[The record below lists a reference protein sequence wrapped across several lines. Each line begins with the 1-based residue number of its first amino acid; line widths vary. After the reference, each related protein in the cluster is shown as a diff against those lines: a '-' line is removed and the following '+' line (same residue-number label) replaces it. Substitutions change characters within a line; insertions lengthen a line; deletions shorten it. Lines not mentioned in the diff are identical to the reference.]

1 MKDELGF
8 IKIAGAVLATALII
22 TGLQNLTDG
31 LYGPKPAAKAGYA
44 IAVAEETAGG
54 AEPADN
60 PPDWGT
66 VLPTADVNAGQQQS
80 TKCQSCHTFTK
91 GGMDMTG
98 PNNYGVIGRKPG
110 TKPGFAF
117 SSGMTDFGKTIA
129 GWDYDHLYM
138 FLKNPQGY
146 VSGTK
151 MTFAGIKSPQDRIN
165 LIAWLRQQSDS
176 PAPIPA
182 PNPKKAAAEVGPS
195 SAPAVTGK
203 PGAAP
208 GAVAGGKGA
217 EVGAGGAA
225 GTQTP
230 SSGAAAA
237 PSATSDVKGQTT
249 STANKGGKG

>member
-22 TGLQNLTDG
+22 TGLQNLTDV
-31 LYGPKPAAKAGYA
+31 LYAPKPAAKAGYA
-44 IAVAEETAGG
+44 IAVAEETSGG

-66 VLPTADVNAGQQQS
+66 VLPTADINAGLQQS
-80 TKCQSCHTFTK
+80 SKCQSCHTFTK
-91 GGMDMTG
+91 GGADMTG
-98 PNNYGVIGRKPG
+98 PNNWGVIGRKPG
-110 TKPGFAF
+110 TKPGFSY
-117 SSGMTDFGKTIA
+117 SSGMVDFGKTIA

-146 VSGTK
+146 ISGTK

-195 SAPAVTGK
+195 AAPAAVTGS
-203 PGAAP
+203 PSSAT
-208 GAVAGGKGA
+208 GAVAGGTGA
-217 EVGAGGAA
+217 AVGAGGAMA
-225 GTQTP
+225 PQVPG
-230 SSGAAAA
+230 SGAAAA
-237 PSATSDVKGQTT
+237 PAATVDVKGQTQ
-249 STANKGGKG
+249 SSARPH

>member
-31 LYGPKPAAKAGYA
+31 IYGPKPAAKAGYA
-44 IAVAEETAGG
+44 IAVAEETSGG
-54 AEPADN
+54 AEAADN

-80 TKCQSCHTFTK
+80 SKCQSCHTFTK
-91 GGMDMTG
+91 GGADMTG
-98 PNNYGVIGRKPG
+98 PNNWGVIGRKPG
-110 TKPGFAF
+110 TKPGFAY
-117 SSGMTDFGKTIA
+117 SSGMQDFGKTIA

-146 VSGTK
+146 ISGTK
-151 MTFAGIKSPQDRIN
+151 MTFAGIKGPQDRIN

-176 PAPIPA
+176 PAAIPA

-195 SAPAVTGK
+195 SAPAAVAGK
-203 PGAAP
+203 PGATP
-208 GAVAGGKGA
+208 GPVAGGKGA

-225 GTQTP
+225 GAQTP

-237 PSATSDVKGQTT
+237 PSAVSEVKGQT
-249 STANKGGKG
+249 SSSARKAG

>member
-22 TGLQNLTDG
+22 TGLQNLTDVI
-31 LYGPKPAAKAGYA
+31 YAPKPAAKAGYA
-44 IAVAEETAGG
+44 IQVAEDTSGGG
-54 AEPADN
+54 AEAADN

-66 VLPTADVNAGQQQS
+66 VLPTADVNAGQTQS
-80 TKCQSCHTFTK
+80 AKCQSCHTFTK
-91 GGMDMTG
+91 GGPDGTG
-98 PNNYGVIGRKPG
+98 PNNWGVIGRKPG
-110 TKPGFAF
+110 TKAGFSY
-117 SSGMTDFGKTIA
+117 SSGMVDFGKTIA

-195 SAPAVTGK
+195 AAPAAVTGK
-203 PGAAP
+203 PGAPAP
-208 GAVAGGKGA
+208 AA
-217 EVGAGGAA
+217 VGATSAGAGSSQA
-225 GTQTP
+225 PT
-230 SSGAAAA
+230 SGAAAA
-237 PSATSDVKGQTT
+237 PSAVPQTSGKTQSSAQTH
-249 STANKGGKG
+249 